1 MPEVVQEWL
10 REEAARLNRDGSL
23 PQAGRPLTVVR
34 DDRRLAVQRVGE
46 VLLLREEVA
55 SLTPRE
61 REILD
66 LVAEGN
72 SNAEIAA
79 RLWLSTGTVRIHLQH
94 IYEKLGVGNRTAAVA
109 QLRQISRADTE

>member
-1 MPEVVQEWL
+1 M
-10 REEAARLNRDGSL
+10 
-23 PQAGRPLTVVR
+23 
-34 DDRRLAVQRVGE
+34 QRVGE

-79 RLWLSTGTVRIHLQH
+79 RLWLSTGTVRMHLQH